1 MSLSFAL
8 PPLTGGGFWVAF
20 AQVALVYYGFAAA
33 IHWAIPR
40 LFEVESVQVGKRRP
54 GQVKKEALL
63 SIGERAVFS
72 PPPSPRPFFFYSFST
87 SGLFFF
93 FFDCFLPFVSPSS
106 SPCERT
112 NARAGKR
119 ARSLN
124 SFSFHSMRE
133 RERERERG
141 REGGKDEQRPRRLS
155 FNNKNEKLENHH

>member
-72 PPPSPRPFFFYSFST
+72 PPPSPRPSTPPYFF
-87 SGLFFF
+87 LFVL
-93 FFDCFLPFVSPSS
+93 DLGPLLLLLRLLSSICLSLLLPL
-106 SPCERT
+106 RK
-112 NARAGKR
+112 NKR
-119 ARSLN
+119 ARWKACAFVEFVQFSLDE
-124 SFSFHSMRE
+124 RE
-133 RERERERG
+133 RERERER
-141 REGGKDEQRPRRLS
+141 EGGRKR
-155 FNNKNEKLENHH
+155 